1 MPQRGAPEV
10 LWPSLKFPNK
20 VFPRRLALD
29 AGFSTR
35 YQVARN
41 HPDPKRAAG
50 RQDRKQRRLI
60 QIGFS
65 FEDSAAIHDIGPVH
79 KFRQI
84 QLALGLLSFLR
95 SGSWPANP
103 RGNTRLGS
111 KG

>member
-1 MPQRGAPEV
+1 MPSRNGPAGKGEN
-10 LWPSLKFPNK
+10 LKK
-20 VFPRRLALD
+20 SGRISV
-29 AGFSTR
+29 GER
-35 YQVARN
+35 YISRIETVAVIIQATGQSWR
-41 HPDPKRAAG
+41 P
-50 RQDRKQRRLI
+50 I